1 MNNQAPEPTINIP
14 VDLYNPGQF
23 FACCGLLE
31 LAHRLSRPG
40 NRALGWFEGIDNS
53 QSQFLIAAFN
63 EDGPVGLEA
72 IISFLKKCEITTPD
86 PISKEGP
93 VILGEPFN
101 IALDWRRPFPQN
113 NLVKTFAGKQN
124 IFEILQS
131 LQNAIPE
138 ICNNNLL
145 NYFGFLDKA
154 VTAFSIQRAED
165 AIDAGFSMD
174 VQEGRLFREPPIFL
188 ELLSLIG
195 VQRFCPQ
202 KGVNRLDRV
211 YYVWLKPLPASVA
224 AIAVGQPL
232 FNISAQGFNF
242 QMYKR
247 DPQGR
252 YKGFAPS
259 RRLTQ

>member
-1 MNNQAPEPTINIP
+1 
-14 VDLYNPGQF
+14 
-23 FACCGLLE
+23 
-31 LAHRLSRPG
+31 
-40 NRALGWFEGIDNS
+40 FEGVDTLRS
-53 QSQFLIAAFN
+53 RFLISAL
-63 EDGPVGLEA
+63 DPGGPVRLET
-72 IISFLKKCEITTPD
+72 IIGFLKKCDIITPD
-86 PISKEGP
+86 PSSKEGP
-93 VILGEPFN
+93 VFLGKPFD
-101 IALDWRRPFPQN
+101 IVLDWRRPFPQN
-113 NLVKTFAGKQN
+113 NLVKTFAGRQN

-138 ICNNNLL
+138 TCNNDLL
-145 NYFGFLDKA
+145 NYFGLLNKA
-154 VTAFSIQRAED
+154 VTAFSIERAED

-202 KGVNRLDRV
+202 KGENRLDRV

-232 FNISAQGFNF
+232 SNISAQGFNF

>member
-1 MNNQAPEPTINIP
+1 MNNQAPEATINIP

-31 LAHRLSRPG
+31 LAHRLTRPG
-40 NRALGWFEGIDNS
+40 NRALGWFENIDS
-53 QSQFLIAAFN
+53 SKPKFLIAAFD
-63 EDGPVGLEA
+63 EEGPVILEA
-72 IISFLKKCEITTPD
+72 IIGSLKKCNITTTD
-86 PISKEGP
+86 PSSKEGP
-93 VILGEPFN
+93 VVLGDPFK
-101 IALDWRRPFPQN
+101 ITLDWRSPFPQN

-131 LQNAIPE
+131 LQNAIPKTF
-138 ICNNNLL
+138 NNNLM
-145 NYFGFLDKA
+145 NYCDILDKA
-154 VTAFSIQRAED
+154 ATAFSIGRAED

-174 VQEGRLFREPPIFL
+174 VQEGRLLREPPVFL
-188 ELLSLIG
+188 ELLALVG
-195 VQRFCPQ
+195 MQRFCPQ
-202 KGVNRLDRV
+202 KGENRLGRL
-211 YYVWLKPLPASVA
+211 YYAWVDPLPAFLA
-224 AIAVGQPL
+224 AIAVAQP
-232 FNISAQGFNF
+232 FTSIFQQGYRF